1 VTTTLA
7 PAPTRWADAE
17 RRNIALI
24 ELLTLLLEARTRP
37 GKALKYSEDQPR
49 EPAGTTEGGRFAP
62 ASGSD
67 ASPSAPPAAGAHAN
81 KAAVHARLDAEVAR
95 AKLPPEMAALYQQA
109 ARQAIDAMP
118 QGFLDAF
125 AQNLGVVDFVE
136 NTNKVNERFAEIT
149 GSTPAPADRLA
160 GFTAWH
166 GSERTSL
173 VVVDGAMGEGTAFHI
188 YAHEFSHVVDGPERL
203 GKAISSTPGW
213 RVAWDTEINTVAAD
227 GGRPITAYATWGPI
241 EGFAEYGRM
250 VLMHPKAAR
259 EDFPESWA
267 VWKAHGLV

>member
-1 VTTTLA
+1 MPA
-7 PAPTRWADAE
+7 RPPRQQPAPM
-17 RRNIALI
+17 
-24 ELLTLLLEARTRP
+24 RTRP
-37 GKALKYSEDQPR
+37 RFTRASTRRSRGPNSPRRWRRSISRPHGKR
-49 EPAGTTEGGRFAP
+49 
-62 ASGSD
+62 
-67 ASPSAPPAAGAHAN
+67 
-81 KAAVHARLDAEVAR
+81 
-95 AKLPPEMAALYQQA
+95 
-109 ARQAIDAMP
+109 
-118 QGFLDAF
+118 
-125 AQNLGVVDFVE
+125 
-136 NTNKVNERFAEIT
+136 
-149 GSTPAPADRLA
+149 STPCRRA
-160 GFTAWH
+160 
-166 GSERTSL
+166 ERTSL